1 MKMAQNDPG
10 LAAIFHFVTDTGA
23 HQGEDGNPIVRFITF
38 LSRSPTLM
46 DVLHPIAQLFLFWA
60 RLVMI
65 ISEDIAPRLI
75 SGKEAVMMQGFG
87 GSVLAHA
94 AARAETS
101 TMREILHTLHSAIVN
116 ACVFGMG
123 IYPPLY
129 LYLVVDPESIPD
141 GPEREAILK
150 NIRIWN
156 EFFDWYGTLPGQSVV
171 KISASGTPEE
181 IFNRVLEQIRLIL
194 DESPPQQESESVS

>member
-1 MKMAQNDPG
+1 MCPELDC
-10 LAAIFHFVTDTGA
+10 FHFVTDTGA
-23 HQGEDGNPIVRFITF
+23 HQGEDSNPLVKFITY
-38 LSRSPTLM
+38 LSRSPNLM

-65 ISEDIAPRLI
+65 IWENIAPSLI
-75 SGKEAVMMQGFG
+75 NGKAVMMMGFG

-94 AARAETS
+94 AARAETQA
-101 TMREILHTLHSAIVN
+101 MREILHTLHSAIVN

-141 GPEREAILK
+141 GPERETILK
-150 NIRIWN
+150 NIIIWN
-156 EFFDWYGTLPGQSVV
+156 EFFDWYGTLPGQTVV

-181 IFNRVLEQIRLIL
+181 IFNRVLEEIRLIL
-194 DESPPQQESESVS
+194 DESPLQQESRSVS